1 MGALGDIYFD
11 EGYYAYVGSA
21 LNGLQSRISRHLKT
35 GKKLHWHIDY
45 LLQKATVK
53 SIVLA
58 KTEKRIE
65 CGLAELFSE
74 KFGRITDF
82 GSSDCHC
89 RSHLFYGENKEN
101 LEKTAGEAL
110 KTRGLSPEIR
120 RYGGG
125 ADD

>member
-1 MGALGDIYFD
+1 VGALGEICFS
-11 EGYYAYVGSA
+11 EGYYAYIGSA
-21 LNGLQSRISRHLKT
+21 LNGLESRISRHLKT
-35 GKKLHWHIDY
+35 GKKLNWHIDY
-45 LLQKATVK
+45 LLEKATVK

-74 KFGRITDF
+74 KFGRITGF

-110 KTRGLSPEIR
+110 KSQGLSPEIR
-120 RYGGG
+120 RYEGEM
-125 ADD
+125 

>member
-1 MGALGDIYFD
+1 MGALGDICFS
-11 EGYYAYVGSA
+11 EGYYAYIGSA
-21 LNGLQSRISRHLKT
+21 LNGLEGRISRHLKT
-35 GKKLHWHIDY
+35 GKKNHWHIDY
-45 LLQKATVK
+45 LLGKATVK

-89 RSHLFYGENKEN
+89 KSHLFYSENKGS
-101 LEKTAGEAL
+101 LESTACEAL
-110 KTRGLSPEIR
+110 KSQGLSPEIR
-120 RYGGG
+120 RYEGEI
-125 ADD
+125 